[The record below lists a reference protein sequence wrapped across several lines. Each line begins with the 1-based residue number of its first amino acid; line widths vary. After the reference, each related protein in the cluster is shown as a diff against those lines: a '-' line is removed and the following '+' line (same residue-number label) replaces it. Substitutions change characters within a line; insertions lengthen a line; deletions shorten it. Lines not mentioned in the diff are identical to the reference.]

1 MFSKI
6 ALFAAASMAVL
17 VAASPVPAGQ
27 TCSTGPVQCCNS
39 VQDAKSVDVQNA
51 ISGLLSVIL
60 GPITGQV
67 GVTCSPITA
76 IGLGGNSCNA
86 QTVCCDNNNFN
97 GVIALGC
104 SPINL
109 SL

>member
-17 VAASPVPAGQ
+17 VAASPVPGGSQ
-27 TCSTGPVQCCNS
+27 CSTGPVQCCNS
-39 VQDAKSVDVQNA
+39 VQDASSADAKKA
-51 ISGLLSVIL
+51 LAGLAGILL

-67 GVTCSPITA
+67 GLTCSPITA

-86 QTVCCDNNNFN
+86 QTVCCSGNNFN
-97 GVIALGC
+97 GLVALGC
-104 SPINL
+104 TPINVGL
-109 SL
+109 